1 METER
6 RRISSKILFDII
18 AEQLAKQRQASFVVT
33 GMSMWPLI
41 CHGRD
46 SVIVESVDSAGLRKG
61 DIVLLKATE
70 TKYLLHRVTKLC
82 PGGFETT
89 GDGNCFRDGMFPYET
104 LVARVVKLVR
114 NGKTLDCQSWF
125 MRFGGNV
132 WMAVYPCRRWIFK
145 CWFRVRPYLRRK

>member
-6 RRISSKILFDII
+6 RKISSKILFDAI
-18 AEQLAKQRQASFVVT
+18 AEQLAERRQAVFVVT

-46 SVIVESVDSAGLRKG
+46 SVIVESVDSSVLHKG

-82 PGGFETT
+82 PDGFETT
-89 GDGNCFRDGMFPYET
+89 GDGNCFRDGVFPYET
-104 LVARVVKLVR
+104 LVARVVKVVR
-114 NGKTLDCQSWF
+114 NGKTIDCQCWL
-125 MRFGGNV
+125 MRLWGNV
-132 WMAVYPCRRWIFK
+132 WMTAYPCRRWIFN
-145 CWFRVRPYLRRK
+145 CWFRVRLYFRRK